1 MAEDDRSGR
10 HYIIHFLGFLGGL
23 VYLSGL
29 ISIIY
34 FLPFTVFMIKSGKYR
49 CILLS
54 IGLKYFTGTYI
65 KNNYKCS
72 MTFLTRNMPDLLK
85 KGYLAIYQERARHR
99 ARKYMISHKGKIMIT
114 RFYNI
119 LEQLEAKI

>member
-1 MAEDDRSGR
+1 MKEKNYLKYYRDTLFYFRDS
-10 HYIIHFLGFLGGL
+10 YSLKVSDIEFLFF
-23 VYLSGL
+23 VYD
-29 ISIIY
+29 
-34 FLPFTVFMIKSGKYR
+34 
-49 CILLS
+49 
-54 IGLKYFTGTYI
+54 LKYFTGTYI

-85 KGYLAIYQERARHR
+85 KGYLAIYQERARNR
-99 ARKYMISHKGKIMIT
+99 ARKYMISHRGKIMIT

>member
-1 MAEDDRSGR
+1 MQENNYLKYYRDTLFYFRDNYSLK
-10 HYIIHFLGFLGGL
+10 ISDIEFLLF
-23 VYLSGL
+23 V
-29 ISIIY
+29 
-34 FLPFTVFMIKSGKYR
+34 
-49 CILLS
+49 CD
-54 IGLKYFTGTYI
+54 LKYFTGTYV

-99 ARKYMISHKGKIMIT
+99 ARKYMMSHRAKLMIT

-119 LEQLEAKI
+119 LEQKEAKI